1 MERFSYAMVLEGFSQ
16 IIRIWKSKFKFTVI
30 VCGGGISATLDSFLL
45 YQLGFND
52 LKIYDNSMSE
62 WAKDDS
68 LPIEKD

>member
-1 MERFSYAMVLEGFSQ
+1 MSIFSNHALE
-16 IIRIWKSKFKFTVI
+16 KSKTI
-30 VCGGGISATLDSFLL
+30 VNYCGGGIAATMDSFLL

-62 WAKDDS
+62 WAKDIT

>member
-1 MERFSYAMVLEGFSQ
+1 MSKIQNFLKLL
-16 IIRIWKSKFKFTVI
+16 IIFI
-30 VCGGGISATLDSFLL
+30 VD
-45 YQLGFND
+45 NMN